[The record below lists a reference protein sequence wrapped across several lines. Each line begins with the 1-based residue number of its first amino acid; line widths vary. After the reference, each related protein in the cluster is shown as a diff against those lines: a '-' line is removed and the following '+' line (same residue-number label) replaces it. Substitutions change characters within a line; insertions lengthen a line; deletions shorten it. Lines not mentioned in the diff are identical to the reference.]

1 MHSNALL
8 KTGDSIMSVRVR
20 SNPKNNLSHFMSTMM
35 NNHSTT
41 TNESSAINNSGIH
54 NFNKNS
60 YKLKKN
66 YRIKKQY
73 DSLNYVPLNTVGTG
87 QSTWYHTKTV
97 SSINKEKHK
106 LLEDADQIM
115 KDRMRNNIG
124 GGGFSGI
131 NDRKKNRVLE
141 KSKELCLNNYMIT
154 QLKEKRNEINRKE
167 FYIDMALKNSEK
179 QYEIDYRSFI
189 DFVEEIKKKEKKEEE
204 VLNKLKAKKDSTESI
219 LIDEINLNKKLE
231 EKCENIIKNIII
243 LKNYGSFVHKV
254 FRTPFIYDELSKIK
268 ITGKKY
274 INLRDKI
281 ISIYDKNDSKFSDNE
296 DDIENILESDER
308 LIQQYNHYEERLV
321 KILDGQDILNKEVN
335 ILVDKN
341 ESELISLRKKL
352 NDCQKEYEKLVK
364 DKKRI
369 LSSMKEFQMNDVS
382 ETEQFLHYIIDLGNE
397 VGIEGQKSSANK
409 NDNITEYLYYCK
421 DTLSILEE
429 KEISINKY
437 IKEIE
442 NILKYGDENDRN
454 IIEKLLFERK
464 KLIKKEKQLMLKKQQ
479 DEHEQ
484 RKKMRAIERA
494 KRIVIRGRKVYPDI
508 PPWQN
513 KKKDIEKNEN
523 DDDDDNDYLFYHGD
537 D

>member
-20 SNPKNNLSHFMSTMM
+20 SNPKNNISHFISTMM

-41 TNESSAINNSGIH
+41 TNESSAINNSGIN
-54 NFNKNS
+54 NFNKNI

-73 DSLNYVPLNTVGTG
+73 DSLNYLPLNTVGTG

-97 SSINKEKHK
+97 SSINKEKQK

-124 GGGFSGI
+124 GAGFSGV
-131 NDRKKNRVLE
+131 NDRKKDRVLE

-274 INLRDKI
+274 INFRDII
-281 ISIYDKNDSKFSDNE
+281 ISIYDKNNSKFSDNE

-335 ILVDKN
+335 ILVEKN
-341 ESELISLRKKL
+341 ESELISLKKKL

-397 VGIEGQKSSANK
+397 VGIEGQKSSSNK

-454 IIEKLLFERK
+454 IIEKLLLERK

-484 RKKMRAIERA
+484 KKKMKAIERA
-494 KRIVIRGRKVYPDI
+494 KRIVIRGRKVYHDI

>member
-1 MHSNALL
+1 
-8 KTGDSIMSVRVR
+8 
-20 SNPKNNLSHFMSTMM
+20 
-35 NNHSTT
+35 
-41 TNESSAINNSGIH
+41 
-54 NFNKNS
+54 
-60 YKLKKN
+60 
-66 YRIKKQY
+66 
-73 DSLNYVPLNTVGTG
+73 
-87 QSTWYHTKTV
+87 
-97 SSINKEKHK
+97 
-106 LLEDADQIM
+106 
-115 KDRMRNNIG
+115 
-124 GGGFSGI
+124 
-131 NDRKKNRVLE
+131 
-141 KSKELCLNNYMIT
+141 
-154 QLKEKRNEINRKE
+154 
-167 FYIDMALKNSEK
+167 
-179 QYEIDYRSFI
+179 
-189 DFVEEIKKKEKKEEE
+189 
-204 VLNKLKAKKDSTESI
+204 
-219 LIDEINLNKKLE
+219 
-231 EKCENIIKNIII
+231 
-243 LKNYGSFVHKV
+243 VHKV

-274 INLRDKI
+274 INFRDII
-281 ISIYDKNDSKFSDNE
+281 ISIYDKNNSKFSDNE

-335 ILVDKN
+335 ILVEKN
-341 ESELISLRKKL
+341 ESELISLKKKL

-397 VGIEGQKSSANK
+397 VGIEGQKSSSNK

-454 IIEKLLFERK
+454 IIEKLLLERK

-484 RKKMRAIERA
+484 KKKMKAIERA
-494 KRIVIRGRKVYPDI
+494 KRIVIRGRKVYHDI